1 MKKQDPVKFV
11 RKNSKIN
18 IWKIKNIIKLEIN
31 VLIQEKIDVLRIA
44 YVTYS
49 VFQKVFIAFHKVTK
63 IDKKEEEITNN
74 ISYILQFVDSS
85 RFMESPLTYLVNSL
99 FERIHKIK
107 CKYEDNDK
115 KCETCRSKYK
125 YSECF
130 FEYENFK
137 DYLIECKCL
146 YWYKS
151 SLHKFDKKLKKL
163 IFNTYKFSNHD
174 HNETVLLL
182 QKCVYPYKYMDDW
195 EKLNET
201 SIPKKEYFCIHFN
214 MEDITDAVYA
224 YVKKVCEIM
233 MK

>member
-1 MKKQDPVKFV
+1 MKKQNPGKFV
-11 RKNSKIN
+11 KKNSKIN

-49 VFQKVFIAFHKVTK
+49 VFQKVFIVFHKVTR

-74 ISYILQFVDSS
+74 ISYILQFVDGL

-107 CKYEDNDK
+107 CKYGHNNQ

-130 FEYENFK
+130 FVYENFK
-137 DYLIECKCL
+137 DYLIEL
-146 YWYKS
+146 E
-151 SLHKFDKKLKKL
+151 LKLKLKL
-163 IFNTYKFSNHD
+163 FYCCKNMFVLINIRMIGKTWMKHLYLKKNIFAF
-174 HNETVLLL
+174 
-182 QKCVYPYKYMDDW
+182 
-195 EKLNET
+195 T
-201 SIPKKEYFCIHFN
+201 SIWKIL
-214 MEDITDAVYA
+214 
-224 YVKKVCEIM
+224 M
-233 MK
+233 MQFTHM